1 MKSAAVEPHC
11 SLCMPI
17 ITMQTGTTSLHHDA
31 AGSRKS
37 AESSPQAL
45 GVIENPLFERSGER
59 NVSSFSG
66 PSRLLREMSENQR
79 DRRKSFV
86 QRSLQRSKTV
96 KEYVAKSTASF
107 FGLDEETEHNSYQRW
122 TERRRRLLSKRWGE
136 LKNDEAT
143 QPLED
148 VSCYPAVPQQA
159 QCISQHQP
167 PLVSRLQSSTATDSS
182 DGPRRVESVTSQ
194 NSLLF
199 QKHRRKDSA
208 YKIIVDS
215 LGLITTTVVRR
226 YSSRKFWPSHSNHAA
241 NSYAAP
247 NVDNT
252 FSDDQQDNGLPSQQL
267 FPDASQ
273 LVDDV
278 FFEQQ
283 PSNSTEAQSQ
293 NDKLLAARLYLPQT
307 QGTSDVVDTVDSVAR
322 PSSQTWHH
330 SSPQVELPSSN
341 VGMKRIWNKLLSQ
354 EFQNFDRRQY
364 GMGVIGR
371 FLHRRIRQDR
381 ITSSVKEQL
390 DDIDDH
396 RPFFTYWVTT
406 VQVLV
411 TVISLAVYG
420 FGPFGIRK
428 TQRSGEVMVTSLH
441 LQQVDYFEPDNFWL
455 GPRAADLVHL
465 GAKFTPCMRK
475 DKNIFDSIF
484 RDRGRERDTACC
496 VRNDQSGCVQTSR
509 DKCSL
514 AQGLH
519 SGELISSWKKWDTM
533 KPGPPRWTSNPNS
546 IAKDR
551 LGTHRRLSGS
561 VCGQDPRY
569 CHEPP
574 SVFPYEWPDDITK
587 WPVCKAVV
595 PGHQVAEP
603 HMSCEIV
610 GRPCCIGIY
619 GECHITTKEYCD
631 FVKGFFHEEAALC
644 SQVSCLD
651 DVCGMIPFH
660 NPEVPDQFYRLWTSL
675 FLHAGILHLLITVI
689 IQYLIMTDLE
699 KLVGALRISIIYL
712 MSGVGGNLASAIFVP
727 YRAEVGPA
735 GSQFGLLACLF
746 VEVIHCW
753 KMLKHPGMALL
764 RLGGV
769 ALVLFLV
776 GLLPWVD
783 NYAHIFGF
791 AFGFLLSYAL
801 LPFVSFG
808 TYDKATK
815 VILIWVCLFI
825 VVVLCVGLLI
835 LFYVHP
841 IYECSFCKYL
851 NCIPL
856 TVDFCENQDIV
867 FKRPEY

>member
-1 MKSAAVEPHC
+1 MCDNWIKLLDKC
-11 SLCMPI
+11 SCRVTPFFIVITGTPI
-17 ITMQTGTTSLHHDA
+17 TTMQTGTTSLHHDA
-31 AGSRKS
+31 AGSKKS
-37 AESSPQAL
+37 TESSPQAL
-45 GVIENPLFERSGER
+45 GVIENPLFERTGER
-59 NVSSFSG
+59 NVSSESG
-66 PSRLLREMSENQR
+66 TTRVLREMSENQR
-79 DRRKSFV
+79 DRRKSLV
-86 QRSLQRSKTV
+86 QRGLQRSKTV
-96 KEYVAKSTASF
+96 KEYVSKSTASF

-136 LKNDEAT
+136 LKDDSEPLDELA
-143 QPLED
+143 
-148 VSCYPAVPQQA
+148 CYPAVPQQA
-159 QCISQHQP
+159 AP
-167 PLVSRLQSSTATDSS
+167 SRLQSSAETDSV
-182 DGPRRVESVTSQ
+182 DGPRRTHSSASHNET
-194 NSLLF
+194 LF
-199 QKHRRKDSA
+199 QKHRTKDSA
-208 YKIIVDS
+208 YKIIVDG
-215 LGLITTTVVRR
+215 LGLISSTIVRR
-226 YSSRKFWPSHSNHAA
+226 CSTRNFWPSHSSHAA
-241 NSYAAP
+241 SSYTATSA
-247 NVDNT
+247 DNA
-252 FSDDQQDNGLPSQQL
+252 FNEDQQDSGLPSQPV
-267 FPDASQ
+267 FPDTSQ

-283 PSNSTEAQSQ
+283 PSNSVEVQSQ
-293 NDKLLAARLYLPQT
+293 TDKLLAARLYMAPT
-307 QGTSDVVDTVDSVAR
+307 PGTPSVDAVDVAR
-322 PSSQTWHH
+322 SDSQGWSQT
-330 SSPQVELPSSN
+330 SPQLELPSSN
-341 VGMKRIWNKLLSQ
+341 VGMRRIWNKALSQ

-364 GMGVIGR
+364 GLGIMGR
-371 FLHRRIRQDR
+371 FFNRRIRQDR
-381 ITSSVKEQL
+381 ITSDVKQQL
-390 DDIDDH
+390 DDINDH

-406 VQVLV
+406 VQILV

-420 FGPFGIRK
+420 FGPFGVKK

-465 GAKFTPCMRK
+465 GAKFTPCMRT
-475 DKNIFDSIF
+475 DKSIFDSIF
-484 RDRGRERDTACC
+484 RDRERERDTACC

-509 DKCSL
+509 DKCS
-514 AQGLH
+514 
-519 SGELISSWKKWDTM
+519 ELISSWRKWDTM
-533 KPGPPRWTSNPNS
+533 RPGPPRWMSNPNS
-546 IAKDR
+546 IAKDH

-569 CHEPP
+569 CHEPA

-595 PGHQVAEP
+595 PGHKIAEP

-651 DVCGMIPFH
+651 DICGMIPFH

-699 KLVGALRISIIYL
+699 KLVGALRISIIYI

-856 TVDFCENQDIV
+856 TEDFCENQDIV

>member
-1 MKSAAVEPHC
+1 
-11 SLCMPI
+11 
-17 ITMQTGTTSLHHDA
+17 MQTGTTSLHHDA

-37 AESSPQAL
+37 TECSSQAL

-59 NVSSFSG
+59 NVSSASG
-66 PSRLLREMSENQR
+66 HSRILKEMSENQR
-79 DRRKSFV
+79 DRRRTFV

-122 TERRRRLLSKRWGE
+122 AERRRRLLSKKWGE
-136 LKNDEAT
+136 MKDEDS
-143 QPLED
+143 QNLED
-148 VSCYPAVPQQA
+148 VSSYPAVPQQTHTL
-159 QCISQHQP
+159 SEHQP
-167 PLVSRLQSSTATDSS
+167 ASASRLQPAVATDTI
-182 DGPRRVESVTSQ
+182 DRPRRTESATSH
-194 NSLLF
+194 NSQLF

-208 YKIIVDS
+208 YRIIVDG
-215 LGLITTTVVRR
+215 LGLISTTIVRR
-226 YSSRKFWPSHSNHAA
+226 CSTRQFWPIRSSHAA
-241 NSYAAP
+241 SNYAAT
-247 NVDNT
+247 NVDGAFN
-252 FSDDQQDNGLPSQQL
+252 DDQQDNGLPSQQL
-267 FPDASQ
+267 FSDANQ

-283 PSNSTEAQSQ
+283 PPNSNEVQMQ
-293 NDKLLAARLYLPQT
+293 NEKLLAKRLYLPPS
-307 QGTSDVVDTVDSVAR
+307 QGSPGVDSVDSGRSNTQAW
-322 PSSQTWHH
+322 QQ
-330 SSPQVELPSSN
+330 SSPQAELPSSN
-341 VGMKRIWNKLLSQ
+341 VGMKRIWNKAIAQ

-364 GMGVIGR
+364 GMGVIGK
-371 FLHRRIRQDR
+371 FLHRKIKQDH
-381 ITSSVKEQL
+381 ITSDVKEQL
-390 DDIDDH
+390 EDIDDH

-406 VQVLV
+406 VQILV

-420 FGPFGIRK
+420 FGPFGVRK

-441 LQQVDYFEPDNFWL
+441 LQQVDYLEPDNFWL

-475 DKNIFDSIF
+475 DKSIFDSIYK
-484 RDRGRERDTACC
+484 DRERERDTACC

-509 DKCSL
+509 DKCS
-514 AQGLH
+514 
-519 SGELISSWKKWDTM
+519 ELISSWKKWDTV
-533 KPGPPRWTSNPNS
+533 KPGPPRWTSNPTS
-546 IAKDR
+546 IARDR
-551 LGTHRRLSGS
+551 LGTHKRLSGS

-569 CHEPP
+569 CHEPA

-587 WPVCKAVV
+587 WPVCKAIV

-619 GECHITTKEYCD
+619 GQCHITTREYCD

-651 DVCGMIPFH
+651 DICGMIPFH

-699 KLVGALRISIIYL
+699 KLVGALRISIIYI

-815 VILIWVCLFI
+815 VILIWVCLLI
-825 VVVLCVGLLI
+825 VIVLCIGLLI

-856 TVDFCENQDIV
+856 TVDFCENQDIKL
-867 FKRPEY
+867 KRPEY

>member
-1 MKSAAVEPHC
+1 MRSAAVEPHN

-17 ITMQTGTTSLHHDA
+17 ITMPTGTTSLHYDGPDKPNA
-31 AGSRKS
+31 DGS
-37 AESSPQAL
+37 L
-45 GVIENPLFERSGER
+45 GVIENPLFESER
-59 NVSSFSG
+59 NVSSDSG
-66 PSRLLREMSENQR
+66 HTRVLREMSENQR
-79 DRRKSFV
+79 EARRKSFV
-86 QRSLQRSKTV
+86 QRSLQRSKSV
-96 KEYVAKSTASF
+96 KDYVSKSTASF
-107 FGLDEETEHNSYQRW
+107 FGLDEETEQNSYQRW

-136 LKNDEAT
+136 LREEES
-143 QPLED
+143 QVPEV
-148 VSCYPAVPQQA
+148 VSSYPVVPQA
-159 QCISQHQP
+159 QCQLQSAP
-167 PLVSRLQSSTATDSS
+167 VVARLQTPLSS
-182 DGPRRVESVTSQ
+182 DTVDRPPRPESTTSQ
-194 NSLLF
+194 CSSVF
-199 QKHRRKDSA
+199 QKHRRKESA
-208 YKIIVDS
+208 YKIMLDG
-215 LGLITTTVVRR
+215 LGLIGHTIVRR
-226 YSSRKFWPSHSNHAA
+226 CSERNFWPIVSTSHSAD
-241 NSYAAP
+241 YAATSA
-247 NVDNT
+247 DGA
-252 FSDDQQDNGLPSQQL
+252 FGDDQQDKGLPTQPL
-267 FPDASQ
+267 FPESAH
-273 LVDDV
+273 LEDDV

-283 PSNSTEAQSQ
+283 PLPVATAAEAQGQ
-293 NDKLLAARLYLPQT
+293 TDKPLAARLYMPQAP
-307 QGTSDVVDTVDSVAR
+307 GTPSVDVVDSTRSTTTD
-322 PSSQTWHH
+322 TWTQP
-330 SSPQVELPSSN
+330 SPQVELPSAN
-341 VGMKRIWNKLLSQ
+341 VGMKRIWNKVIGQ
-354 EFQNFDRRQY
+354 EFENFDRRQY
-364 GMGVIGR
+364 GMGVIGKV
-371 FLHRRIRQDR
+371 LHRKVRQDR
-381 ITSSVKEQL
+381 ITSDVKEQL
-390 DDIDDH
+390 EDIDDH

-411 TVISLAVYG
+411 TVISLIVYG
-420 FGPFGIRK
+420 FGPVGVRK

-465 GAKFTPCMRK
+465 GAKFTPCMRT
-475 DKNIFDSIF
+475 DKSIFDEIF
-484 RDRGRERDTACC
+484 RDRERERDTACC
-496 VRNDQSGCVQTSR
+496 IRNDQSGCVQTSR
-509 DKCSL
+509 DKCS
-514 AQGLH
+514 
-519 SGELISSWKKWDTM
+519 ELISSWRKWDTIR
-533 KPGPPRWTSNPNS
+533 PGPPRWMSNPNLIS
-546 IAKDR
+546 KDH

-569 CHEPP
+569 CHEPA

-595 PGHQVAEP
+595 PGHKVAEP

-619 GECHITTKEYCD
+619 GQCHITTREYCE
-631 FVKGFFHEEAALC
+631 FVRGFFHEEAALC

-699 KLVGALRISIIYL
+699 KLVGALRISIIYI

-815 VILIWVCLFI
+815 VVLIWVCLFI

-856 TVDFCENQDIV
+856 TADFCENQDIV
-867 FKRPEY
+867 FKRAEY

>member
-1 MKSAAVEPHC
+1 MR
-11 SLCMPI
+11 
-17 ITMQTGTTSLHHDA
+17 TGTTSLHDDT
-31 AGSRKS
+31 AGSPKPS
-37 AESSPQAL
+37 ETSSQVH
-45 GVIENPLFERSGER
+45 GVIENPLFERSSD
-59 NVSSFSG
+59 VTSPSG
-66 PSRLLREMSENQR
+66 PPRILREMSENQR

-86 QRSLQRSKTV
+86 QRSLQRSKSV

-107 FGLDEETEHNSYQRW
+107 FGLDEDTEQNSFQRW

-136 LKNDEAT
+136 LKSEDDT
-143 QPLED
+143 PPLEEI
-148 VSCYPAVPQQA
+148 SSSPAVPQQA
-159 QCISQHQP
+159 PSQPQQVAALRIP
-167 PLVSRLQSSTATDSS
+167 ASS
-182 DGPRRVESVTSQ
+182 DGDTVDAVPKRSDSKANR
-194 NSLLF
+194 NSTLF
-199 QKHRRKDSA
+199 QKHRRKEPA
-208 YKIIVDS
+208 HKIMVDG
-215 LGLITTTVVRR
+215 LGLISNTIVRR
-226 YSSRKFWPSHSNHAA
+226 CSTRNFWPIRSSHAGSDYSAT
-241 NSYAAP
+241 
-247 NVDNT
+247 NVDGAFN
-252 FSDDQQDNGLPSQQL
+252 DEQQDIGLPSQQ
-267 FPDASQ
+267 FFTDTSQ

-283 PSNSTEAQSQ
+283 PPNSVDAQSE
-293 NDKLLAARLYLPQT
+293 KLLAARLYMPQT
-307 QGTSDVVDTVDSVAR
+307 TGTPTMDTVDAGR
-322 PSSQTWHH
+322 T
-330 SSPQVELPSSN
+330 SSPAWSQAPPQIELPSSN
-341 VGMKRIWNKLLSQ
+341 IGMKRIWNKLLGQ

-364 GMGVIGR
+364 GMGVIGKS
-371 FLHRRIRQDR
+371 LHRKIRQDR
-381 ITSSVKEQL
+381 ITSDVKQQL
-390 DDIDDH
+390 EDIDDH

-406 VQVLV
+406 VQILVL
-411 TVISLAVYG
+411 VISLAVYG
-420 FGPFGIRK
+420 FGPFGVRK

-441 LQQVDYFEPDNFWL
+441 LQQVDYFEPDNFWI
-455 GPRAADLVHL
+455 GPRSADLVHL
-465 GAKFTPCMRK
+465 GAKFTPCMRR
-475 DKNIFDSIF
+475 DKNIFDSIV
-484 RDRGRERDTACC
+484 RDREQERDTACC

-509 DKCSL
+509 DKCS
-514 AQGLH
+514 
-519 SGELISSWKKWDTM
+519 ELISSWKKWDTM
-533 KPGPPRWTSNPNS
+533 QPGPPRWMGIPNS
-546 IAKDR
+546 IAKDH
-551 LGTHRRLSGS
+551 LGTHKRLSGS

-569 CHEPP
+569 CNEPA

-587 WPVCKAVV
+587 WPICRAVV
-595 PGHQVAEP
+595 PGQVAEP

-619 GECHITTKEYCD
+619 GQCHITTKEYCD

-651 DVCGMIPFH
+651 DICGMIPFH
-660 NPEVPDQFYRLWTSL
+660 NPDVPDQFYRIWTSL

-689 IQYLIMTDLE
+689 IQYFIMTDLE
-699 KLVGALRISIIYL
+699 KLIGALRISIIYI

-776 GLLPWVD
+776 GLLPWID

-791 AFGFLLSYAL
+791 LFGFLLSYAL

-815 VILIWVCLFI
+815 VVLIWVCLFVVI
-825 VVVLCVGLLI
+825 IICVVLLI
-835 LFYVHP
+835 FFYVHP

-856 TVDFCENQDIV
+856 TADFCENQDIV